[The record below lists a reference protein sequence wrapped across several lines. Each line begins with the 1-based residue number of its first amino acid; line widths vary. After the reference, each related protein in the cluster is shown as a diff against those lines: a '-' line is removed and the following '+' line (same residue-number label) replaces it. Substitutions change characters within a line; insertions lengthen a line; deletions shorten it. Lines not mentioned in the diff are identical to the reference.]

1 MVKLS
6 VSRKLRNGGAFFS
19 SGGSEPWLAVDVW
32 LVLLSF
38 APLLI
43 LALAYA
49 YSSFYSLAASS
60 L

>member
-1 MVKLS
+1 ME
-6 VSRKLRNGGAFFS
+6 S
-19 SGGSEPWLAVDVW
+19 SGPLPLLMAMVDEPWLAVDVW

-49 YSSFYSLAASS
+49 SFDSLEASS

>member
-1 MVKLS
+1 MLF
-6 VSRKLRNGGAFFS
+6 R
-19 SGGSEPWLAVDVW
+19 SEPWLAVDVW

-60 L
+60 LSLKAITMS